1 MTHLGAQATAALRLA
16 VTMAVLLSSG
26 CATPRERPHG
36 ATAAQRLQFE
46 LPTSAADVRD
56 AYARDVGSAL
66 VAVSAFFRAA
76 GYAVAPESLL
86 DSVVVVRWA
95 PDAAERLARRFGVM
109 PGDIPPTFAGTVAGH
124 TLVLVDHD
132 RYRTIWNQLYPD
144 WQWTDDEYRRL
155 MVHEL
160 THRAHEA
167 ITIARLGSAD
177 RMGPA
182 WFFEGLAVMSA
193 GQLDSGQ
200 GALTPSEIDA
210 LVGRG
215 HTPPVSYP
223 LDGRLVRSLA
233 ERYSLHTLIV
243 RASDP
248 GFPSTL
254 LGGCPP

>member
-1 MTHLGAQATAALRLA
+1 
-16 VTMAVLLSSG
+16 
-26 CATPRERPHG
+26 
-36 ATAAQRLQFE
+36 
-46 LPTSAADVRD
+46 
-56 AYARDVGSAL
+56 
-66 VAVSAFFRAA
+66 VSAFFRAA